1 MSADPLRLDDLFESV
16 ADGSPVDW
24 DAVAAAAE
32 PKQQRL
38 LQHLRVVAGVAEVHR
53 SSTVDDGS
61 LTTGAAPV
69 PVRDGDRPMP
79 SWGHMLLLGK
89 VGEGAFGEVYRAR
102 DSWLDR
108 DVALKLLK
116 ADAASRLPVTRLIA
130 EARSLA
136 RVRHPN
142 VVTVHG
148 ADIHDG
154 RVGLWMDFVHGSTLA
169 QIVAERGAFSAAEA
183 AIIGQELCRA
193 VAAVH
198 AGGLVHRDIKAQN
211 VMRESGG
218 RVVLMDF
225 GAGHTPLYLA
235 PELLAGRDAS
245 VSSDIYALGVL
256 LYHLVTSSFPIQ
268 GDSIEGILRAHAR
281 RERRALAEARPDLPD
296 AFVAVVER
304 ALDPD
309 AARRFGS
316 AREMQDALARATTTA
331 PAAAVA
337 HTRTARTPSWRI
349 AAAAL
354 LVAILAIAGYWRMAQ
369 SRGVAHASVNLIA
382 VLPFQPFGNADRYL
396 SEGITEALMQ
406 ELSTAGPLQV
416 ISRTSVERMLADRT
430 PLPRLAASLGADGI
444 VEGSVL
450 RSGDRVAVNVRVIRA
465 GTDTSVWARTFER
478 ASADIGALQRDVAR
492 AIASELRV
500 ALFPATLDRWRSDPQ
515 IRADAYDAYLRG
527 RYEARKNT
535 QASTYAALDQY
546 RRAIALEPRY
556 ARAYAAMA
564 ECFLKL
570 GSDFSA
576 LPSDEATREAN
587 DAVRR
592 ALELDDALPEAHA
605 MLASVRF
612 ETEWNFA
619 EAEAE
624 YRRAIEL
631 DGSLVD
637 ARAAYATFLAT
648 RGRFDEARTQAAF
661 ARQLDP
667 LSASLANVTGLLHYY
682 ARDYDRAAQELQ
694 RAIQLDPGD
703 VSGHVGLGRIYNAM
717 GRHEDAIR
725 EYQRAALSFPG
736 HPYFESE
743 IAQAEIALGRIADA
757 KRRIDVL
764 KTKANIPGS
773 QVNAVMMVLVYAR
786 LDKDEAFRWLAK
798 AFETPSLQPLTLKVD
813 PRFDPLRTDPRFPG
827 FLKRI
832 QLEP

>member
-1 MSADPLRLDDLFESV
+1 MSADPLRLDDLFDSV
-16 ADGSPVDW
+16 ADGAPVNW
-24 DAVAAAAE
+24 DDVVAAAE

-53 SSTVDDGS
+53 SIAVDDGS
-61 LTTGAAPV
+61 LTTAASPEAA
-69 PVRDGDRPMP
+69 RDGDLPMP
-79 SWGHMLLLGK
+79 TWGHMLLLDK

-102 DSWLDR
+102 DAWLDR
-108 DVALKLLK
+108 EVALKLLK
-116 ADAASRLPVTRLIA
+116 ADAASRVPVTRLIA
-130 EARSLA
+130 EARALA

-154 RVGLWMDFVHGSTLA
+154 RVGLWMDFVQGSTLA
-169 QIVAERGAFSAAEA
+169 QIVAERGTFSAAEA
-183 AIIGQELCRA
+183 AVIGQELCRA

-245 VSSDIYALGVL
+245 VSTDIYALGVL
-256 LYHLVTSSFPIQ
+256 LYHLVTTSFPVL
-268 GDSIEGILRAHAR
+268 GTSIEGILRAHAR
-281 RERRALAEARPDLPD
+281 GERRPLHEARPDLPD

-316 AREMQDALARATTTA
+316 AREMQDALAGTTTTPVA
-331 PAAAVA
+331 VVA
-337 HTRTARTPSWRI
+337 HTRTARTRSWTI
-349 AAAAL
+349 AAAAVL
-354 LVAILAIAGYWRMAQ
+354 ILIVGTLAGYWRIVQ
-369 SRGVAHASVNLIA
+369 SRSVAHASVDLIA

-416 ISRTSVERMLADRT
+416 ISRTSVDRMLADRT

-500 ALFPATLDRWRSDPQ
+500 ALYPATVDRWRSGPQ
-515 IRADAYDAYLRG
+515 IRGDAYDAYLRG

-535 QASTYAALDQY
+535 QVSTYSALDQY
-546 RRAIALEPRY
+546 RRAISLEPRY

-564 ECFLKL
+564 ESFLKL
-570 GSDFSA
+570 GSEFGA
-576 LPSDEATREAN
+576 LPAADATREAN

-592 ALELDDALPEAHA
+592 ALEVDNALPEAHA

-612 ETEWNFA
+612 ETEWDFSGA
-619 EAEAE
+619 ETEF
-624 YRRAIEL
+624 RRAIEL

-648 RGRFDEARTQAAF
+648 RGRFDEARSQAAF

-667 LSASLANVTGLLHYY
+667 LSASLASVTGRLYYY

-694 RAIQLDPGD
+694 RAIQLDPAD
-703 VSGHVGLGRIYNAM
+703 ISGQLGLGRVYNAM

-743 IAQAEIALGRIADA
+743 IAQAEIALGRTVDA
-757 KRRIDVL
+757 KRRINAL
-764 KTKANIPGS
+764 RAKANDPAS
-773 QVNAVMMVLVYAR
+773 QVNAVMMVLVYAP

-798 AFETPSLQPLTLKVD
+798 AFETPSLQPLSLKVD

>member
-1 MSADPLRLDDLFESV
+1 MSADPLRLDDLLDSV

-24 DAVAAAAE
+24 EARAADAD
-32 PKQQRL
+32 PTQQRL
-38 LQHLRVVAGVAEVHR
+38 LNHLRIIAGVAEVHR
-53 SSTVDDGS
+53 TTGVNEAS
-61 LTTGAAPV
+61 LTTTASPV
-69 PVRDGDRPMP
+69 AGRDGDRRIPT
-79 SWGHMLLLGK
+79 WGHMLLLDK

-102 DSWLDR
+102 DAWLDR
-108 DVALKLLK
+108 EVALKLMK
-116 ADAASRLPVTRLIA
+116 PDAASRLPVTRLIA
-130 EARSLA
+130 EARALA
-136 RVRHPN
+136 RIRHPN

-169 QIVAERGAFSAAEA
+169 EIVAGRGAFSGAEA
-183 AIIGQELCRA
+183 AVIGEELCRA

-211 VMRESGG
+211 VMREPGG

-245 VSSDIYALGVL
+245 AASDIYAVGVL
-256 LYHLVTSSFPIQ
+256 LYFLVTTSFPVQ
-268 GDSIEGILRAHAR
+268 GTSIEGILRAHAR
-281 RERRALAEARPDLPD
+281 GERRSLSEARPDLAD
-296 AFVAVVER
+296 AFIAVVER

-309 AARRFGS
+309 PARRFGS
-316 AREMQDALARATTTA
+316 AREMQDALAPMTTA
-331 PAAAVA
+331 APVAEVPRARTPRTRSWTVAAAAV
-337 HTRTARTPSWRI
+337 
-349 AAAAL
+349 L
-354 LVAILAIAGYWRMAQ
+354 LAIAGMVGYWRIVQ
-369 SRGVAHASVNLIA
+369 SRAVAHASVDLIA
-382 VLPFQPFGNADRYL
+382 VLPFQPFGNADKYL

-444 VEGSVL
+444 VEGSVF
-450 RSGDRVAVNVRVIRA
+450 RSGDRVAVNVRIIRA
-465 GTDTSVWARTFER
+465 GTDTSVWAKTFDR

-500 ALFPATLDRWRSDPQ
+500 ALYPATIDRWRNGSQ
-515 IRADAYDAYLRG
+515 VGADAYDAYLRG
-527 RYEARKNT
+527 RYEARKTT
-535 QASTYAALDQY
+535 QASTYAALEQY
-546 RRAIALEPRY
+546 RRAISLEPRY

-570 GSDFSA
+570 GNDFSA
-576 LPSDEATREAN
+576 LPVADATREAN

-592 ALELDDALPEAHA
+592 ALELDNALPEAHA

-612 ETEWNFA
+612 QTEWNFSG
-619 EAEAE
+619 AEAE

-667 LSASLANVTGLLHYY
+667 LSASLANVTGLLLYY
-682 ARDYDRAAQELQ
+682 ARDYERAAQELQ
-694 RAIQLDPGD
+694 RAIQLDPAD

-725 EYQRAALSFPG
+725 EYQRAAQSFPG

-743 IAQAEIALGRIADA
+743 IAQAEIALGRTAEA
-757 KRRIDVL
+757 KRRIEAL
-764 KTKANIPGS
+764 RAKATEPAS
-773 QVNAVMMVLVYAR
+773 QVNAVMMALVYAP
-786 LDKDEAFRWLAK
+786 LDKDEAFGWLAK
-798 AFETPSLQPLTLKVD
+798 AFETPSWQPLTLKVD
-813 PRFDPLRTDPRFPG
+813 PRFDPIRADPRFQG